1 MTVLTFIVL
10 SGVRFESKG
19 VHSTHEPYIMCTN
32 ANGGI
37 KFVRMIAEATGQP
50 MTSHP

>member
-1 MTVLTFIVL
+1 
-10 SGVRFESKG
+10 
-19 VHSTHEPYIMCTN
+19 MCTN